1 MKKLEIDLNMEKIP
15 ETIEYIR
22 AALIKRRVAKKEIT
36 RTLLTAED
44 VLARMMATA
53 PEGTQ
58 VWVSVG
64 GLFGNVEIRLSAWG
78 EPFDSSFI
86 EENLLLGQ
94 GVEDEEAN
102 EVIRNMINKLYADK
116 IRIVNEHGYNRAIIR
131 AKTSQFQSLILTL
144 LALVGGVAVG

>member
-64 GLFGNVEIRLSAWG
+64 G
-78 EPFDSSFI
+78 
-86 EENLLLGQ
+86 
-94 GVEDEEAN
+94 
-102 EVIRNMINKLYADK
+102 
-116 IRIVNEHGYNRAIIR
+116 
-131 AKTSQFQSLILTL
+131 
-144 LALVGGVAVG
+144 